1 MKPIHRAIVFL
12 QQARDIIDQEAHHTD
27 PMELST
33 GTKDCT
39 RRDDL
44 NDVSD
49 ALGEALYNL
58 EAMDGTP

>member
-1 MKPIHRAIVFL
+1 MKPVHRAIVFL

-27 PMELST
+27 PFD
-33 GTKDCT
+33 GT

-49 ALGEALYNL
+49 ELGTALYHL
-58 EAMDGTP
+58 ESMDGTP

>member
-12 QQARDIIDQEAHHTD
+12 QQARDIIDQEAQHTLMPLD
-27 PMELST
+27 W
-33 GTKDCT
+33 K

-44 NDVSD
+44 NDV
-49 ALGEALYNL
+49 AETLGESLYHL